1 MLPLLNHIN
10 FSVCG
15 FASVLGFGAG
25 LSSLKVAPKASG
37 LYHHLEASSKD
48 GPIGAIGFKVGDTNR
63 KVHNSRHNVVRTILA
78 TMTREN
84 HGSGDLYRPAGW
96 VGVGTD
102 AGGNSPTHQNP
113 MPAERVG
120 MG

>member
-15 FASVLGFGAG
+15 FASVLGSGAG

-37 LYHHLEASSKD
+37 LHHHLEACSKD
-48 GPIGAIGFKVGDTNR
+48 GPIGAIGFKVGDTDG
-63 KVHNSRHNVVRTILA
+63 KVHNSRHNAVGTILA

-84 HGSGDLYRPAGW
+84 HGSGDLLRA
-96 VGVGTD
+96 D
-102 AGGNSPTHQNP
+102 FA
-113 MPAERVG
+113 
-120 MG
+120 